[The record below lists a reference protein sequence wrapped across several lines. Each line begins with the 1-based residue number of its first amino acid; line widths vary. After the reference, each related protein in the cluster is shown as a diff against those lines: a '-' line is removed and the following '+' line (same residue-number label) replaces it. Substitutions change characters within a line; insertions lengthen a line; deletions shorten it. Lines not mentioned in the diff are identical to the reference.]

1 MMTKPKNIKEQLGAK
16 MFDMHTAGNSY
27 GEIGN
32 HFGYCREAARR
43 NVIKH
48 NQWLS
53 AVKSMKEIQGGI
65 YNEKI
70 GDHIPL
76 INAWARYCFD
86 EIGQGKSL
94 SEAFIKILNENKIES
109 FRDLLALSPEE
120 FRSIPTVG
128 WKTFRKIQEYL
139 SEYNII
145 WD

>member
-1 MMTKPKNIKEQLGAK
+1 MTKPKNIKEQLGVK
-16 MFDMHTAGNSY
+16 MFDMHTAGKTY
-27 GEIGN
+27 GEIGD
-32 HFGYCREAARR
+32 HFGQCRETARR
-43 NVIKH
+43 IVIKH

-53 AVKSMKEIQGGI
+53 ADKSMKEIQGGI

-70 GDHIPL
+70 GDHIRL
-76 INAWARYCFD
+76 INAWARYRFD
-86 EIGQGKSL
+86 ETGQGKSL
-94 SEAFIKILNENKIES
+94 SGTFIKVLSENKIES
-109 FRDLLALSPEE
+109 FRDLLALSPEK